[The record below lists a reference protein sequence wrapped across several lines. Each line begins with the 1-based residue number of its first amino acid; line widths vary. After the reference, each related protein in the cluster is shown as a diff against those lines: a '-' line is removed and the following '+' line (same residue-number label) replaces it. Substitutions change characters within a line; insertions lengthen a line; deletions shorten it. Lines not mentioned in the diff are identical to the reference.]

1 MIEMMMVIWTIHVR
15 RHHAAVRPGD
25 RYMGIRGVE
34 AGAREQEVARI
45 VAAGSWEWEVASSG

>member
-1 MIEMMMVIWTIHVR
+1 VR